1 MTHYVVVVE
10 NSRAVRNTGNTMQ
23 KVASEVT
30 YTTLGQHLLTALYRP
45 SAWGIRPE
53 VLQESFTAPGLEKF
67 LGRIVDDLELQVDSE
82 ADALWDE
89 FLSYFP
95 NEDVQDD
102 PLRRS
107 S

>member
-1 MTHYVVVVE
+1 MIHYVVVVE
-10 NSRAVRNTGNTMQ
+10 NSRAVRNTGKTMQ

-30 YTTLGQHLLTALYRP
+30 NTTFGQYLHTALCRP
-45 SAWGIRPE
+45 SNWGVRPE

-67 LGRIVDDLELQVDSE
+67 LERSGDDLELQVDSE
-82 ADALWDE
+82 EDALWDE

-95 NEDVQDD
+95 DEDVEHD
-102 PLRRS
+102 PLHRS